1 MVGGSLRQIRG
12 PGPRLVLLGIVI
24 QAAAFI
30 LWSEQ
35 LLTASYVMGETL
47 IDPLWVT
54 GLLAIGAGGVLAGG
68 RREAKAKRRR
78 TDAVEQ
84 PLLRHLRGMLDIS
97 RAAASGRG
105 PLPVLEAMA
114 ELMQTELYFQTV
126 SVNLREGHEDDLR
139 VVLVASD
146 EEARGALLGN
156 VNPWAT
162 WHPLL
167 DPAHDR
173 LGASWLPVGSY
184 DWSDDPNTYTP
195 EVRARA
201 QPGRVGPRRRAA
213 APLARCHRRG
223 ARHGLRRRAADRAA
237 PERRR
242 RCAC

>member
-1 MVGGSLRQIRG
+1 MRPALLSHADRALYEAKNGGRNGVR
-12 PGPRLVLLGIVI
+12 
-24 QAAAFI
+24 AAA
-30 LWSEQ
+30 
-35 LLTASYVMGETL
+35 GE
-47 IDPLWVT
+47 
-54 GLLAIGAGGVLAGG
+54 A
-68 RREAKAKRRR
+68 AKKPKRRR

-114 ELMQTELYFQTV
+114 ELIQTELHFQTV
-126 SVNLREGHEDDLR
+126 AVNLREGHEDDLR
-139 VVLVASD
+139 VVLVAGD

-173 LGASWLPVGSY
+173 LGASWLPAGSY
-184 DWSDDPNTYTP
+184 DWSGDPNTYTP
-195 EVRARA
+195 ESGALA

-213 APLARCHRRG
+213 APAARRHRRG
-223 ARHGLRRRAADRAA
+223 ARHRLRRRAADRAA

-242 RCAC
+242 GARADGGRQPHGARARARAR